1 MLHAG
6 VRASEQGSPEA
17 GTASTERE
25 PERSLRRSLVFRL
38 SHPSFS
44 LLPPPLLFLTQENLW
59 VTTLAVFTLTTL
71 LLTLQAALTP
81 RPPPLS
87 LEEEAG
93 KCGDITPAALA
104 KHDGRDPYKPLY
116 LAIRGVVYDVSK
128 GRAFYGPGGGY
139 AALAGKECAR
149 ALARM
154 SLKPEDVTG
163 DLGDC
168 TPAQLATLEEWEVK
182 LRAKYCV
189 AGRLVAPVSLSLA
202 DLALHDGS
210 DASKP
215 IYLAIQGT
223 VYDVS
228 SGRQFYGPDGVYP
241 FAGRECAR
249 AFALVS
255 TDAADC
261 VSDLSGLGPMELE
274 SLRDWRAKFEFK
286 YPVVGSVAE

>member
-1 MLHAG
+1 M
-6 VRASEQGSPEA
+6 QG
-17 GTASTERE
+17 GRRL
-25 PERSLRRSLVFRL
+25 RSRGSRLPRRLPPAPRPRPPLSL
-38 SHPSFS
+38 SHPPSP
-44 LLPPPLLFLTQENLW
+44 LPSKANLW
-59 VTTLAVFTLTTL
+59 VTAAAVFAATTL

-87 LEEEAG
+87 LEDEAG

-104 KHDGRDPYKPLY
+104 KHDGRDPYAPLY

-149 ALARM
+149 ALAKM
-154 SLKPEDVTG
+154 SLKAEDVSG
-163 DLGDC
+163 DLADC
-168 TPAQLATLEEWEVK
+168 TPSQLATLDEWEVK
-182 LRAKYCV
+182 LKAKYPV
-189 AGRLVAPVSLSLA
+189 AGRLVAP
-202 DLALHDGS
+202 LALTPAQLASHDGS
-210 DASKP
+210 DPAKP

-228 SGRQFYGPDGVYP
+228 AGRQFYGPDGVYP

-255 TDAADC
+255 TDTADC
-261 VSDLSGLGPMELE
+261 VADVSGLGPMEME
-274 SLRDWRAKFEFK
+274 SLRDWRAKFDFK
-286 YPVVGSVAE
+286 YPVVGSVVEG

>member
-1 MLHAG
+1 MKPARR
-6 VRASEQGSPEA
+6 RAPFSPRA
-17 GTASTERE
+17 CS
-25 PERSLRRSLVFRL
+25 
-38 SHPSFS
+38 
-44 LLPPPLLFLTQENLW
+44 LPPPFHPPPLPPLPPSPPNQANLW
-59 VTTLAVFTLTTL
+59 TTALAVFALTTL
-71 LLTLQAALTP
+71 VLSLQAALTP

-104 KHDGRDPYKPLY
+104 RHDGADPYKPLY
-116 LAIRGVVYDVSK
+116 LAIRGTVYDVSR
-128 GRAFYGPGGGY
+128 GRSFYGPGGGY

-149 ALARM
+149 ALAKM
-154 SLKPEDVTG
+154 SLKPEDVSG
-163 DLGDC
+163 DLADC
-168 TPAQLATLEEWEVK
+168 SPSQLATLEEWEVK
-182 LRAKYCV
+182 LRGKYPV
-189 AGRLVAPVSLSLA
+189 AGRLVDPVSLTLGELA
-202 DLALHDGS
+202 AHDGS
-210 DASKP
+210 DPGKP

-261 VSDLSGLGPMELE
+261 VADVSGLGPMEME
-274 SLRDWRAKFEFK
+274 SLRDWRAKFDFK
-286 YPVVGSVAE
+286 YPVVGSVREG